1 MCQRSYSDCKSI
13 KTSTSKQ
20 KIKVTSKMME
30 ESYMPKRNHLSNN
43 AKAVVY
49 LGAKAQF
56 RKFLL

>member
-1 MCQRSYSDCKSI
+1 
-13 KTSTSKQ
+13 
-20 KIKVTSKMME
+20 MME